1 MYGGGF
7 QLKMVTQEDPELISF
22 HGCTDLQL
30 RMEQFEKPFEKPLKT
45 NSETPACWASKKE
58 TRL

>member
-1 MYGGGF
+1 
-7 QLKMVTQEDPELISF
+7 MVTQEDPELISF